1 MALNKVIDYFKE
13 YNLDNRIIVL
23 SDSSKTVKEAA
34 KALNCEEKMIAKSLT
49 FLIDDDPI
57 LIVLSGDMK
66 IDNSKYKSY
75 FNTKA
80 KMISSELVQDL
91 IGHEVGGV
99 CPFACKNDVKIYLD
113 NSLKRFDVVY
123 PTAGS
128 FNSAIKLTIEELEK
142 YTSYIEWI
150 DVSREIEHE

>member
-13 YNLDNRIIVL
+13 YNLDNRIIVF

-123 PTAGS
+123 PAAGS

>member
-13 YNLDNRIIVL
+13 YNLDNRIIVF

-34 KALNCEEKMIAKSLT
+34 KALNCEEKMISKSLN

-150 DVSREIEHE
+150 DVSREI